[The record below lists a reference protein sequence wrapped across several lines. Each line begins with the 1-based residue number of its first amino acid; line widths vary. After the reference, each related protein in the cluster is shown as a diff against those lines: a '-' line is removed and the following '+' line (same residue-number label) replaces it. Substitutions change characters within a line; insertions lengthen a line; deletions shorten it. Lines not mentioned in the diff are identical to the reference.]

1 MVKLLL
7 LVVGIVVGVLV
18 MLQARVAPSRVVNP
32 VEPYSSLV
40 DLRTQLESD
49 QKSLRSRL
57 EQASDRRNQIEKQL
71 KQTRADAKLLDEIER
86 IEVAVGFRPVS
97 GPGIVITLD
106 DARKGQPT
114 VENIVH
120 ASDLRDVVNTAWL
133 LGASAVSVNGQ
144 RITASSSIDSSA
156 STIMVNN
163 QRVTNPFVLK
173 AIGDPAE
180 LAQKLN
186 NHSILAVLRKR
197 AAETGLLY
205 HTEQSKHLEVEP
217 YHGSLKPEVAEV
229 SDGQ

>member
-1 MVKLLL
+1 MAKPLF
-7 LVVGIVVGVLV
+7 LVIGVVVGVLV
-18 MLQARVAPSRVVNP
+18 MLQSRVVPGRVVNP

-49 QKSLRSRL
+49 QQSLRSQL
-57 EQASDRRNQIEKQL
+57 EQATERRNGIEQQL
-71 KQTRADAKLLDEIER
+71 KQTRADTKLLDEIEQL
-86 IEVAVGFRPVS
+86 EVGVGLRPVS
-97 GPGIVITLD
+97 GQGIVITLD

-114 VENIVH
+114 AENIVH
-120 ASDLRDVVNTAWL
+120 ASDLRDVVNAAWL

-144 RITASSSIDSSA
+144 RITATSSIDSSA

-173 AIGDPAE
+173 AIGEPTE
-180 LAQKLN
+180 LAQKLA
-186 NHSILAVLRKR
+186 NHSILADLRKR

-205 HTEQSKHLEVEP
+205 HTEESKRVEVEP

-229 SDGQ
+229 SNGQ